1 MRLALRSSG
10 ALLALATSITLA
22 GCVESFGGSNL
33 QIDFSEP
40 TPVPSGTFD
49 PLNPI
54 RPPGDSYFTFYALDH
69 QYSETDPEVI
79 ELTRFYEIQRFE
91 IQPVIRAAS
100 PCFIDLEE
108 SRYPGLHITQFAEK
122 ERERTG
128 ITNPLDP
135 PDGVDEGDI
144 SDVLTADVRIDN
156 LSDLEGEIKAVVSF
170 STLVI
175 PDAAAGCV
183 SDGIGDDDIPAPVC
197 MTDEDNAQ
205 RLRVCRSHWAE
216 DPNFYQGSDKVFTLP
231 NNGILYGTVEGP
243 NPINQGFV
251 GGATISVDEVL
262 SGFDAFTVNWNYK
275 DEGMQTSATGT
286 TFLTGEPES
295 RTRGVINAR
304 LQSPFSNAVYAE
316 VGIFSDLGDDNV
328 NF

>member
-1 MRLALRSSG
+1 MRIALRSSG
-10 ALLALATSITLA
+10 ALLALATTITLA

-33 QIDFSEP
+33 QIDFSQA
-40 TPVPSGTFD
+40 TPVPSGDGIAD
-49 PLNPI
+49 PV
-54 RPPGDSYFTFYALDH
+54 RPPADTYFTFYALDH
-69 QYSETDPEVI
+69 EYDEANPDVI
-79 ELTRFYEIQRFE
+79 VLTRFYEIQRFE
-91 IQPVIRAAS
+91 IQPVIQTAS

-128 ITNPLDP
+128 IDNPLDP
-135 PDGVDEGDI
+135 PDGVDEGDV
-144 SDVLTADVRIDN
+144 SDVLTADTRIDN
-156 LSDLEGEIKAVVSF
+156 LNDLESTIKAVVSY
-170 STLVI
+170 SPTIAL
-175 PDAAAGCV
+175 PDAAAGCIV
-183 SDGIGDDDIPAPVC
+183 DGIGPDEIPAPTC
-197 MTDEDNAQ
+197 TEDVDNEQ
-205 RLRVCRSHWAE
+205 RLRVCRDHWDD

-231 NNGILYGTVEGP
+231 NNGILYGMVEGP

-275 DEGMQTSATGT
+275 DEGAQTSATGT
-286 TFLTGEPES
+286 TFVTGEPES

-304 LQSPFSNAVYAE
+304 LISPLSNAVFAE

>member
-1 MRLALRSSG
+1 MRLALRPSR

-33 QIDFSEP
+33 QIDFSQA
-40 TPVPSGTFD
+40 TPVPGGDGTD
-49 PLNPI
+49 PL
-54 RPPGDSYFTFYALDH
+54 RPPADTYFTYYALDH
-69 QYSETDPEVI
+69 EYDEANPDVI
-79 ELTRFYEIQRFE
+79 VLTRFYEIQRFE
-91 IQPVIRAAS
+91 IQPVIQRAS

-144 SDVLTADVRIDN
+144 SDVLTADVRIAN
-156 LSDLEGEIKAVVSF
+156 LTDLESTIKAVVSF
-170 STLVI
+170 STLQI
-175 PDAAAGCV
+175 PAASAECV
-183 SDGIGDDDIPAPVC
+183 ADGIGGDEIPAPVC

-205 RLRVCRSHWAE
+205 RLRVCREHWDD
-216 DPNFYQGSDKVFTLP
+216 DPLFYQGSDKVFTLP
-231 NNGILYGTVEGP
+231 NNGLLYGTVEGP

-262 SGFDAFTVNWNYK
+262 SGFDAFTVIWNYK
-275 DEGMQTSATGT
+275 DEGMQTSATGS
-286 TFLTGEPES
+286 TFVTGEPES

-304 LQSPFSNAVYAE
+304 LQSPFSNSVFAE
-316 VGIFSDLGDDNV
+316 VGIFSDLGEDNV